1 MENNSRNDHNDFNDR
16 YNDKNDLES
25 QIENALKRLSAPAV
39 FSRQQLFGNGNNQ
52 ILEAIDEEQSFDAD
66 GDDDQDRNNRLRG
79 NVSTA
84 AIATLLR
91 WVLASHTERRQ

>member
-1 MENNSRNDHNDFNDR
+1 MEISSRNDHNDFNDR

-39 FSRQQLFGNGNNQ
+39 FSRQQLFGNGNNE

-66 GDDDQDRNNRLRG
+66 GEDDQDRNNRLRG
-79 NVSTA
+79 KVSTA
-84 AIATLLR
+84 AIATLL
-91 WVLASHTERRQ
+91 